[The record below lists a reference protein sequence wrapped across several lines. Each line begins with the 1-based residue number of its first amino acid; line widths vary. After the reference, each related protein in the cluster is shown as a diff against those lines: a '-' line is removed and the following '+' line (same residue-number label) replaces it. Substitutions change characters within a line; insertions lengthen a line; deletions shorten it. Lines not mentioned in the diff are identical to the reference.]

1 MSKERKNEKYQ
12 TILTA
17 GKTLFWK
24 HGIKRVSVKE
34 ICAHAGVSKMTF
46 YRFFDNKLDLVK
58 MILDLIF
65 EKSITGYNEIMAKD
79 ISFYE
84 KVKLT
89 LLAKFA
95 DSQDVSQELFMDLY
109 KNKDLGVL
117 TYIQTK
123 SDTFMDRFL
132 DDYEQAQKDGYIRKG
147 IKRAFI
153 CYQVQKMRE
162 MVIDEKLLAFYKDP
176 RELTLEMMNFFFY
189 GLLEP
194 EK

>member
-1 MSKERKNEKYQ
+1 
-12 TILTA
+12 
-17 GKTLFWK
+17 
-24 HGIKRVSVKE
+24 VKE

-58 MILDLIF
+58 TILDLIF

-109 KNKDLGVL
+109 KNKDVGVL

-123 SDTFMDRFL
+123 SDTFMDKFL

-153 CYQVQKMRE
+153 RYQVQKMRE

-176 RELTLEMMNFFFY
+176 QELTMEMMNFFFY